1 MINKKVLVVAD
12 AEWWVFDKIY
22 RGIRDN
28 ISDWDVSV
36 HYTKKSRNI
45 NHSKYSVVLFLC
57 DYQYQ
62 LIFEN
67 NIPREKL
74 ILAIRSNVRHDFYN
88 NSKDLINTARIVAV
102 SNQKLYNRF
111 TKLHP
116 NVVLAPGGV
125 DTNKFYFSHY
135 EIKKPIRIGWAGSSK
150 NFGAEFR
157 GLNIVKSACEKLNFI
172 FNPAIREEKLR
183 SEDEMVKYYH
193 DEIDIYVDMSIAA
206 GRQNGLLEAG
216 SCGLPIISSRVG
228 IADSLIIDGE
238 NGILCDRNV
247 NELVIALN
255 KIEQIAN
262 KCGKNIREKIEKEW
276 SWAVHTKI
284 FESMFNKMIDPLEI
298 ELYPSPNDKWDI
310 EYADLLQDSFISKKY
325 DRKKRLKEKND
336 YIEQY
341 LPIIKNGGGYVLDIG
356 TGPGEFLEICRF
368 YGNKIIGI
376 ECRAGDIN
384 MMGKQYHKLSELLH
398 QRQCIDVKYDN
409 FESFI
414 ENGRLP
420 FDDNSL
426 SVINSQGSIEQVF
439 RNYMKDFEDERDGW
453 IPSHNGVW
461 IIDDKLAALFKV
473 FFSEMERVLIIS
485 GTILIYGNGAKNANE
500 YHNLITAIVSKMNN
514 FKIVYT
520 DKQRLHKIEKVK

>member
-88 NSKDLINTARIVAV
+88 N
-102 SNQKLYNRF
+102 
-111 TKLHP
+111 
-116 NVVLAPGGV
+116 
-125 DTNKFYFSHY
+125 
-135 EIKKPIRIGWAGSSK
+135 SK

-247 NELVIALN
+247 NELVNALQ
-255 KIEQIAN
+255 KIISIAN
-262 KCGKNIREKIEKEW
+262 KYGENI
-276 SWAVHTKI
+276 
-284 FESMFNKMIDPLEI
+284 
-298 ELYPSPNDKWDI
+298 
-310 EYADLLQDSFISKKY
+310 
-325 DRKKRLKEKND
+325 
-336 YIEQY
+336 
-341 LPIIKNGGGYVLDIG
+341 
-356 TGPGEFLEICRF
+356 
-368 YGNKIIGI
+368 
-376 ECRAGDIN
+376 
-384 MMGKQYHKLSELLH
+384 
-398 QRQCIDVKYDN
+398 
-409 FESFI
+409 
-414 ENGRLP
+414 
-420 FDDNSL
+420 
-426 SVINSQGSIEQVF
+426 
-439 RNYMKDFEDERDGW
+439 
-453 IPSHNGVW
+453 
-461 IIDDKLAALFKV
+461 
-473 FFSEMERVLIIS
+473 
-485 GTILIYGNGAKNANE
+485 
-500 YHNLITAIVSKMNN
+500 
-514 FKIVYT
+514 
-520 DKQRLHKIEKVK
+520 